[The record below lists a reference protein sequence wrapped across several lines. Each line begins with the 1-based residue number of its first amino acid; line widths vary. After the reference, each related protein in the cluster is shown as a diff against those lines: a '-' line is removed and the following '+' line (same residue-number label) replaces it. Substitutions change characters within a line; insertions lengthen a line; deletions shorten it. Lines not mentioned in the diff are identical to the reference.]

1 MFDSGLD
8 APLQLTPNDCS
19 FVLIFPGLLT
29 WHCDDLQLEEYIKEF
44 GMIDVKNQIEEESE
58 NDFELVSRIRSPLSN
73 LDNFLDKEENIEM
86 EVKSIE
92 MYHLT
97 SESASNEEKKDIN
110 KIEYEMK
117 DLSLKSKNQENEAF
131 LFLDRSLSSTGNLS
145 EREINVQDLSKW
157 LYNVSAKSETLEEIH
172 DVPAKVESWLMNYD
186 ESSKQWISSETKK
199 LLNQKNFKLKTE
211 NSFSQWLAEHDIV
224 STPALSSMDKGGSQ
238 IPSTPSTME
247 TTVEGTNNIW
257 LLKSTKRMSMAGAD
271 VVDSVTNVNKWLE
284 SSTSSLGS
292 DGSAEISDQSDDS
305 IASTSD
311 TDAVTHMQDIL
322 RQPVQSFLCR
332 SDDREVE
339 RLGKSCDFI
348 DDTISHMK
356 FILSQPTES
365 FLIKKSK
372 TEVPDRSF
380 CEWLIGKSDQ
390 KCGTCSGVCAFED
403 DNVRWVKTAIDW

>member
-1 MFDSGLD
+1 MFGSGLD
-8 APLQLTPNDCS
+8 ASLQLTSNECS
-19 FVLIFPGLLT
+19 FLFIFPGLLT
-29 WHCDDLQLEEYIKEF
+29 WHCDDLQLEEYIKKF

-58 NDFELVSRIRSPLSN
+58 NDFELVSPIRPSLSN
-73 LDNFLDKEENIEM
+73 IDNFLDKQEDIEM

-97 SESASNEEKKDIN
+97 SESANNEEKKDIN

-117 DLSLKSKNQENEAF
+117 DLSLKNKNQDNEAF

-172 DVPAKVESWLMNYD
+172 DVPAKVESWLVNYN

-199 LLNQKNFKLKTE
+199 LLNQNNFKLRTE
-211 NSFSQWLAEHDIV
+211 NSFSQWLAEHNIV

-238 IPSTPSTME
+238 IPTPSTME
-247 TTVEGTNNIW
+247 STLEGTNNIW
-257 LLKSTKRMSMAGAD
+257 LLKSTKRMSMAEAD
-271 VVDSVTNVNKWLE
+271 VVDSVTDLNKWLE

-292 DGSAEISDQSDDS
+292 NGNAEISDQSDDS
-305 IASTSD
+305 ITSTSN

-332 SDDREVE
+332 SGDREVE

-348 DDTISHMK
+348 DGTISHMK
-356 FILSQPTES
+356 SILSQPTES
-365 FLIKKSK
+365 FLIKGSK
-372 TEVPDRSF
+372 TEVPNRSF
-380 CEWLIGKSDQ
+380 CEWLIGKSNE
-390 KCGTCSGVCAFED
+390 KC
-403 DNVRWVKTAIDW
+403 